1 VSSTGSGLSDGRT
14 SKLVSGLEAFLNAEW
29 GRPVRVSNLAS
40 SSAGARR
47 SNVLFDAHDGRE
59 VVGLVATIM
68 PTSQIQLNPMGAE
81 AALRDLARQAGVPVP
96 RVYATCLDPS
106 YVGGPFFVSGR
117 VEGETVPRRVL
128 RLIHERGIGDLIAA
142 QLGEALGRLHGIDPR
157 LAPTDLLDPGPGNP
171 AEVALQWASD
181 AYGQL
186 LEPRPALA
194 LGLRWLER
202 QLPGDLPERSVIH
215 GDVRTGNLIIGPDGL
230 RALLDWESS
239 KRQGDPMED
248 LAWASLRMWRFRYDE
263 LEIGGFANRAPFV
276 AAYRASGRRFDD
288 ERFHWWKVLGT
299 LRWALGLAGQTAA
312 HLDGR
317 FVSIVMAASGRR
329 VPELEWDLLML
340 IRPR

>member
-1 VSSTGSGLSDGRT
+1 
-14 SKLVSGLEAFLNAEW
+14 
-29 GRPVRVSNLAS
+29 
-40 SSAGARR
+40 
-47 SNVLFDAHDGRE
+47 
-59 VVGLVATIM
+59 M
-68 PTSQIQLNPMGAE
+68 PTSQIQLNPIGAE
-81 AALRDLARQAGVPVP
+81 AAMRDLARGSGVPVP
-96 RVYATCLDPS
+96 RVYATCLDSS
-106 YVGGPFFVSGR
+106 YVGGPFFVSAR
-117 VEGETVPRRVL
+117 VDGETVPRRVL
-128 RLIHERGIGDLIAA
+128 RLIHEQEIGDLVAG
-142 QLGEALGRLHGIDPR
+142 QLGEALGRLHAIDSDI
-157 LAPTDLLDPGPGNP
+157 APADLLDPGPGNP

-215 GDVRTGNLIIGPDGL
+215 GDVRNGNLIVGPDGL
-230 RALLDWESS
+230 RALLDWESC
-239 KRQGDPMED
+239 KREGDPMED
-248 LAWASLRMWRFRYDE
+248 LGWASLRMWRFRYDE
-263 LEIGGFANRAPFV
+263 QEIGGFAGRAPLV
-276 AAYRASGRRFDD
+276 AAYQGLGRTFDD

-299 LRWALGLAGQTAA
+299 LRWGLGLAGQTAA